1 MTNSIFKLSEL
12 YMNKINNIYVENK
25 ITGSMVTKKILHYY
39 DILDSLIS
47 NKYKAVEEK
56 EYKAYKSLL
65 RRNEQKNY
73 DKQMKILKEG
83 YKLISEKDAIC
94 SNQNQSLHSFDILA
108 MDKYIENTQTERE
121 LQKNPNYIKYYS
133 NYYEYVN
140 SDKYNKINNLFR
152 ITKNK
157 KFK

>member
-1 MTNSIFKLSEL
+1 
-12 YMNKINNIYVENK
+12 
-25 ITGSMVTKKILHYY
+25 
-39 DILDSLIS
+39 
-47 NKYKAVEEK
+47 
-56 EYKAYKSLL
+56 
-65 RRNEQKNY
+65 
-73 DKQMKILKEG
+73 
-83 YKLISEKDAIC
+83 
-94 SNQNQSLHSFDILA
+94 